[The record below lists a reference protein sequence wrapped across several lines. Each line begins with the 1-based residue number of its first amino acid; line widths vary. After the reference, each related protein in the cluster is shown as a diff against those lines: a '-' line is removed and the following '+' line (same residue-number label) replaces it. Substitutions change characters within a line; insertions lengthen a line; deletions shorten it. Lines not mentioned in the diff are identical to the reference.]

1 MAIHSHIFHNGEIR
15 EASAPLLIAGQVG
28 LLSGWGVFTTLR
40 VKDGALFA
48 WDRHWARM
56 SRDARLLSVAMP
68 NDPDALERAL
78 MRLAQVNGRADCTL
92 RLVVV
97 RNGGGMW
104 AGPLPGGRESDV
116 IALTAD

>member
-1 MAIHSHIFHNGEIR
+1 MAIHSHILYNGEIR
-15 EASAPLLIAGQVG
+15 QASAPLLMAGQVG
-28 LLSGWGVFTTLR
+28 LLSGWGVFSTLR

-68 NDPDALERAL
+68 KEPHALEQAL
-78 MRLAQVNGRADCTL
+78 MRLARVNGRANCTL
-92 RLVVV
+92 RLIVV

-104 AGPLPGGRESDV
+104 AGALQGGRESDV
-116 IALTAD
+116 IA